1 MKSEFCDFLIDMWH
15 GITGNMRPWA
25 KIVFGAPCFIVCI
38 AFTPI
43 CIVAVLF
50 MAAIL
55 LPIDWIG
62 KKIRPLI
69 FKDGETT

>member
-1 MKSEFCDFLIDMWH
+1 MWNEIKDFFVALWE
-15 GITGNMRPWA
+15 GITGNMRPWSR
-25 KIVFGAPCFIVCI
+25 IVFGVPCFFVCI
-38 AFTPI
+38 AITPI
-43 CIVAVLF
+43 CIVVVLF

-69 FKDGETT
+69 FKDSETT

>member
-1 MKSEFCDFLIDMWH
+1 MKSEFCEFFIDLWE
-15 GITGNMRPWA
+15 GITNNMRSWA
-25 KIVFGAPCFIVCI
+25 KPILGVPCFIVCI

-43 CIVAVLF
+43 CIVVIGF
-50 MAAIL
+50 MAAVL

-69 FKDGETT
+69 FKDE